1 MKYIIDIIDRHGLF
15 QLVIKELYTLVQKI
29 QSFDFERTEECHS
42 RNATYNFINV
52 LVMQHCKYY
61 MHSVKYSR
69 AIYSYLSKLNIINNA
84 CVDNQ
89 FTI

>member
-42 RNATYNFINV
+42 RNATYINYNKCI
-52 LVMQHCKYY
+52 Q
-61 MHSVKYSR
+61 
-69 AIYSYLSKLNIINNA
+69 KLYISI
-84 CVDNQ
+84 
-89 FTI
+89 